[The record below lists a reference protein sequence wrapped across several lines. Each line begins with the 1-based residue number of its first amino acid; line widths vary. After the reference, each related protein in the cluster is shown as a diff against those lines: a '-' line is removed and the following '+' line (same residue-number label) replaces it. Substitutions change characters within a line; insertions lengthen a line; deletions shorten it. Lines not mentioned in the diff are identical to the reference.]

1 MHEGVGVFSVKGT
14 GFHSRVFTM
23 QGHATRFS
31 VSHMAHTRVG
41 FGGLTKLELLWLY
54 KDCKG
59 IKGKYGLTLI
69 L

>member
-1 MHEGVGVFSVKGT
+1 
-14 GFHSRVFTM
+14 M

-59 IKGKYGLTLI
+59 IKGKYGLTVTL
-69 L
+69 